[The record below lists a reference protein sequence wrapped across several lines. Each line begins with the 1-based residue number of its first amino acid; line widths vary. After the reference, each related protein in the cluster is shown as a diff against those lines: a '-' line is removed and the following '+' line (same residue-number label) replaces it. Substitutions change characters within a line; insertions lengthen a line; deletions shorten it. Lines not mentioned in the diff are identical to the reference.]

1 MGKTQGGQ
9 QRSKSPSPQGNQ
21 FLSLENIENREV
33 LWGECQGFSMD
44 GQINPG
50 INGEPSW
57 KVEWCT
63 PGISTNGFF
72 GFREQVFLNHTPWNG
87 GSTKQQNGQWTWC
100 TRPPF
105 KSSICFLTF
114 QPSHTYD
121 WGRQSSEKLRNFT
134 QNFHKTPFN
143 LILNLSYSCNQ

>member
-33 LWGECQGFSMD
+33 LWGGCQGFSMD

-72 GFREQVFLNHTPWNG
+72 GLVNKSFPTILHGVVNPQNNRMVNGHGVQDPLSSLQSVFWHSNQVILMTG
-87 GSTKQQNGQWTWC
+87 GGNLLK
-100 TRPPF
+100 
-105 KSSICFLTF
+105 
-114 QPSHTYD
+114 
-121 WGRQSSEKLRNFT
+121 KLRNFT

-143 LILNLSYSCNQ
+143 LI